1 MLAGGPSPTSVGS
14 ALSSEELWA
23 ALALSAHSPPQRWAQ
38 SAGLLDLAIH
48 EQQQSKEQGL
58 NSTICW
64 KTVLWECGP
73 TLLHS
78 ACPLPPHGVLVV
90 FILIILSIQNRAP
103 FVASL
108 RLDSGKETAAWPR
121 VPSWQQGHLFCFYLF
136 RVVHFLVPFGS
147 GLINSSSLSDIECLS
162 YCVIGFKADRIRR

>member
-78 ACPLPPHGVLVV
+78 ACPLPPHGALAV
-90 FILIILSIQNRAP
+90 FILIIPIHSKSCSFCGVSKVGLRQGDSRLTSCTVLTARASVLLLSFQSCSFSCPFWLRA
-103 FVASL
+103 
-108 RLDSGKETAAWPR
+108 DK
-121 VPSWQQGHLFCFYLF
+121 
-136 RVVHFLVPFGS
+136 
-147 GLINSSSLSDIECLS
+147 LIFTE
-162 YCVIGFKADRIRR
+162 